1 MRHIFIELCPFE
13 MIWILFESLL
23 KLHRYKNLIFIA
35 SYFGFPCFSSG
46 EIIVVHSISNHLFP
60 GNIPEIIIEET
71 VKFGH
76 LFVYY
81 IEEIV
86 GLGLTNQLLDLP
98 YFCVVEK
105 NIYGAV
111 ICVPFA
117 PDFSS
122 YGVSLAVENGL
133 GLFLVHQLAVFIGEK
148 RAVQSDLKLFDV
160 AILLGCIDMAT
171 LDIVGKE
178 NRLGIDLFEKP
189 LENLNL
195 APSAVA
201 INWT

>member
-1 MRHIFIELCPFE
+1 MEKIV
-13 MIWILFESLL
+13 
-23 KLHRYKNLIFIA
+23 KL
-35 SYFGFPCFSSG
+35 
-46 EIIVVHSISNHLFP
+46 
-60 GNIPEIIIEET
+60 
-71 VKFGH
+71 GH
-76 LFVYY
+76 LVFKYT
-81 IEEIV
+81 EEIV
-86 GLGLTNQLLDLP
+86 AGTGSSCQFLDLL

-178 NRLGIDLFEKP
+178 NRFGIDLLEKS
-189 LENLNL
+189 LEDFYF